1 MRNVRTH
8 ALALV
13 AVWMCVGAMHSD
25 AQTLTTMSCADAAG
39 RPIRSVQTTSG
50 VIARATVDG
59 DGRSVIESD
68 ARKVDGVS
76 AQQQLFVY
84 AHECAHVTLGHDV
97 SKPFTAMQEQDA
109 DCQAI
114 QTLIRRAGVTSNDVM
129 ILQTDMRELPA
140 STAARRLPW
149 RPRAYDL
156 EGCLPEVA
164 AQRQAAARAPEVS
177 ASECVA
183 HNDAENAIV
192 NVTRDRLTIDG
203 VYTVANKCARALA
216 CTFTIQVGTLPDSDA
231 DAGSWRNF
239 HMQKTIAER
248 HDLAAAAPRTDYRFR
263 SSVAGVPAGESIDFR
278 VVPDCR

>member
-1 MRNVRTH
+1 MRNVRTD

-97 SKPFTAMQEQDA
+97 SKPFTATQEQDA

-248 HDLAAAAPRTDYRFR
+248 HDLR
-263 SSVAGVPAGESIDFR
+263 SEERR
-278 VVPDCR
+278 VGKECRSRWSPYH